1 MQKSKLSNPCKS
13 KITKKNL
20 YLHGIIA
27 VRLQLLYSLPLN
39 SFHKSSHH
47 ERTSFTIKEIKANEP
62 KETVIK

>member
-13 KITKKNL
+13 QIIKNSL
-20 YLHGIIA
+20 YLHSIKA
-27 VRLQLLYSLPLN
+27 VRLQLLYSLSLN

-47 ERTSFTIKEIKANEP
+47 ERTSHIIKEIKANEP